1 MKTLLAALLILF
13 CLTSVCGADSAAFPP
28 RPPLPPAS
36 GGSAS
41 PIPPCIA
48 PTCRPWWQN
57 QPIVPSWYY
66 QKRCYVA
73 YWYLAQNTGV
83 DAIGSPVTW
92 QSYEPQWACR

>member
-1 MKTLLAALLILF
+1 MKSLLAAVLILF

-28 RPPLPPAS
+28 LPPPKP
-36 GGSAS
+36 
-41 PIPPCIA
+41 PIRFEPPITPCVPA
-48 PTCRPWWQN
+48 NCLPGWQKRP
-57 QPIVPSWYY
+57 IIPSWYY

-73 YWYLAQNTGV
+73 YWYLTQNTGV